1 MKKRGSL
8 NAALFLIVLD
18 SVFAAISLAFKQY
31 NSAIIFVSILICY
44 SIVYILI
51 TLSSIEVLIDTIT
64 DILFIKTLSESEDSL
79 KEISKMSDE
88 IEKELQEVQV
98 KIDKNKSEQE
108 ELNSELVSKMSSE
121 NTKKKPGRPRK
132 TNK

>member
-1 MKKRGSL
+1 MKKRSSL

-18 SVFAAISLAFKQY
+18 SVFAIISLAFKQY
-31 NSAIIFVSILICY
+31 NSAIIFASILICY

-64 DILFIKTLSESEDSL
+64 DILFIKTLAESEDSL
-79 KEISKMSDE
+79 KEVSKMSDE
-88 IEKELQEVQV
+88 IEKELQDVQA
-98 KIDKNKSEQE
+98 KIDKNKSKQE
-108 ELNSELVSKMSSE
+108 ELSSELVSKMSSE